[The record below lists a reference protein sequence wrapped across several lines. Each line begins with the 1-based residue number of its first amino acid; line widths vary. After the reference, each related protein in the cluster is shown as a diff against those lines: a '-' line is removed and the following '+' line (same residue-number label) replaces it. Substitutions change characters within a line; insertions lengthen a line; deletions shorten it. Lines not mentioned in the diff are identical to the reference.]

1 MSWEDREKATR
12 ARRGAPSE
20 EERRAA
26 AEARAN
32 AEMARLCAAV
42 FATGQGREL
51 LASLRRRT
59 KDRVLGPD
67 ASASALFH
75 LEGQRQLVH
84 AIETWTADGTRT
96 DPSDLRAGLAGTD

>member
-1 MSWEDREKATR
+1 MSWEDREKVTR
-12 ARRGAPSE
+12 ARRGAPSD

-51 LASLRRRT
+51 LAALRRRT

>member
-1 MSWEDREKATR
+1 MTWEDREKASR
-12 ARRGAPSE
+12 ARRRAPTE

-32 AEMARLCAAV
+32 AEMAKLCAAV
-42 FATGQGREL
+42 LGGGLGREL
-51 LASLRRRT
+51 LAALRRRT
-59 KDRVLGPD
+59 KDRVFGPD

-84 AIETWTADGTRT
+84 ALETWTADGTRT

>member
-12 ARRGAPSE
+12 ARRGSPSE

-42 FATGQGREL
+42 FGTGQGREL
-51 LASLRRRT
+51 LAALRRRT

-67 ASASALFH
+67 ATVSALFH
-75 LEGQRQLVH
+75 IEGQRQLVH
-84 AIETWTADGTRT
+84 ALETWTADGTRT
-96 DPSDLRAGLAGTD
+96 DLSDLRAGLAGTD